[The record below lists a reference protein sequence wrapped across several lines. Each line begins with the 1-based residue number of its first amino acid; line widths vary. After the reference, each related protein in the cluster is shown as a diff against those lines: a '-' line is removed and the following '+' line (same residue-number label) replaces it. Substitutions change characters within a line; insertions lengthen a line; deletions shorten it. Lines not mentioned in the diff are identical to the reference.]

1 MRATTL
7 GNLEHGNRRV
17 RHDGAPHTTMKPF
30 HLLLSLVTLS
40 PLVAAEN
47 LGRLIFQDDFSRSE
61 SQEKTDEP
69 GKGWATNSKSRAKGN
84 KQVDLRDGAMYIFI
98 HPEANHPVSVTQPAE
113 FTNGAVAMRFMLED
127 ARDSLGLDF
136 ADAQCTEV
144 HAGHL
149 FAARVSAKQVLFQDL
164 KTGSMRLDIQ
174 TARQAKQKLN
184 DEQEKALKGKQK
196 AVPHPV
202 EVGKWHDLLV
212 KVNGDE
218 LSVAIDGHLVGNFKS
233 PGIAH
238 PTKRMLRLAVPRNA
252 VVDDVKIWRK
262 E

>member
-1 MRATTL
+1 MKATFVL
-7 GNLEHGNRRV
+7 I
-17 RHDGAPHTTMKPF
+17 P
-30 HLLLSLVTLS
+30 LLTLS

-47 LGRLIFQDDFSRSE
+47 LGKLIFQDDFARNE

-69 GKGWATNSKSRAKGN
+69 GKGWGTNSKSRAKGN

-98 HPEANHPVSVTQPAE
+98 SSEADHAVSVTQAAE
-113 FTNGAVAMRFMLED
+113 FTHGAVAMRFMLED

-136 ADAQCTEV
+136 ADAQFKDV

-149 FAARVSAKQVLFQDL
+149 FAARISPKQVVFQDL
-164 KTGSMRLDIQ
+164 KTGGMRLDIH
-174 TARQAKQKLN
+174 TAKQAKQKLT
-184 DEQEKALKGKQK
+184 DEQTKALVGKQK
-196 AVPHPV
+196 TVPRAV

-212 KVNGDE
+212 KVAGDD
-218 LSVAIDGHLVGNFKS
+218 LSVTIDGQLVGNFKS

-252 VVDDVKIWRK
+252 VVDDVQIWRK